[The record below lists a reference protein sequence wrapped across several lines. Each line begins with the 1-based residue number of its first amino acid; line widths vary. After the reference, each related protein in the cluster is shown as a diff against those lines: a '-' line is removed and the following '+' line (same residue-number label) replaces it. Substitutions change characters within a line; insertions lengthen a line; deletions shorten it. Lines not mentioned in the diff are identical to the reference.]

1 VYSLV
6 FFGVLSTAIVA
17 FFPYLDILADLYN
30 YGAMLSFTMTHLA
43 LIVLRNKEPDLPRPF
58 RVPLSLVIRKKVIP
72 LTAVF
77 GLFGTGGVFVMVLLF
92 HRYGRVF
99 GTVWMIGG
107 IFYYLWFRRHESLPV
122 MQRVQITDLPDTP
135 EEAVP
140 HKRFLV
146 ATSPTR
152 PSPMLRDVCK
162 IARADDAR
170 ITVISVIEVPLTL
183 PLTADMS
190 MEEKVARHTLDL
202 CQAIGVEEDVIIDTV
217 LAKGRSV
224 GTLLNFHLKKT
235 KADTLVIN
243 NTGSAISRTI
253 LGAVE
258 RSSNTVTI
266 WSFQKVTGGDRTPT
280 PKPRLTVER
289 PIILSEETTEKNSAA
304 GT

>member
-1 VYSLV
+1 
-6 FFGVLSTAIVA
+6 
-17 FFPYLDILADLYN
+17 
-30 YGAMLSFTMTHLA
+30 M
-43 LIVLRNKEPDLPRPF
+43 
-58 RVPLSLVIRKKVIP
+58 
-72 LTAVF
+72 TAVF
-77 GLFGTGGVFVMVLLF
+77 GVMGTGGVFLMVLLF
-92 HRYGRVF
+92 HKYGRVF

-107 IFYYLWFRRHESLPV
+107 ILYYLWFRRHESLPV

-135 EEAVP
+135 EKQDP
-140 HKRFLV
+140 HKLILV

-190 MEEKVARHTLDL
+190 VEEKVAQHTLDL
-202 CQAIGVEEDVIIDTV
+202 CQAIGVEEDVIIDTI

-235 KADTLVIN
+235 RADTLVIN
-243 NTGSAISRTI
+243 DTGSAISRTI
-253 LGAVE
+253 LGTVE

-266 WSFQKVTGGDRTPT
+266 WSFRKVEGADRTPT
-280 PKPRLTVER
+280 PKPRLTGER
-289 PIILSEETTEKNSAA
+289 PIIIAEGKMEKSHGPTEAQPPA
-304 GT
+304 